1 MESTM
6 HPVQFYSSSNGDRWL
21 LTRGADREALVL
33 HQANIP
39 SGGALTRIAIAD
51 FLGGNTEA
59 PECRA
64 LLRLIGSLVGD
75 TPAAD
80 NDAATVDPL
89 PSKPI
94 SHDEAEQVAVSR

>member
-1 MESTM
+1 M

-21 LTRGADREALVL
+21 LTRDTGQEALVL
-33 HQANIP
+33 HQANVP

-51 FLGGNTEA
+51 FLGGNPEA

-80 NDAATVDPL
+80 NDAATVDSL

-94 SHDEAEQVAVSR
+94 GHDESQRVATSR